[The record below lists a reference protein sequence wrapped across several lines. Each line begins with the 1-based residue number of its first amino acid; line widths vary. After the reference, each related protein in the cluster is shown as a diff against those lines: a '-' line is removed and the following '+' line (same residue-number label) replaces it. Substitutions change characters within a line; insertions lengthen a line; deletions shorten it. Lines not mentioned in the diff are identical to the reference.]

1 MNVLLLGATGTLG
14 TALAKKWMAETDYRL
29 TLFSRHAE
37 DVYSENER
45 VAVVNGD
52 ATGKD
57 LEKVLPGQDV
67 VCCAISGK
75 QLPKVAENLVAR
87 MPKAGV
93 KRLIFMGATGIYNEI
108 PEEMDGK
115 DNLDQNPEQIPN
127 RRAVD
132 IVEASSLAWTV
143 LCPGYLRDGDADDY
157 VLTFRGEPA
166 KGYISTISS
175 VVHLIMRLL
184 EGENLYFR
192 QSVGITRDMR

>member
-52 ATGKD
+52 A
-57 LEKVLPGQDV
+57 
-67 VCCAISGK
+67 
-75 QLPKVAENLVAR
+75 N
-87 MPKAGV
+87 
-93 KRLIFMGATGIYNEI
+93 
-108 PEEMDGK
+108 
-115 DNLDQNPEQIPN
+115 
-127 RRAVD
+127 
-132 IVEASSLAWTV
+132 
-143 LCPGYLRDGDADDY
+143 DY

-166 KGYISTISS
+166 KGYIRTISS
-175 VVHLIMRLL
+175 VVHLIMW
-184 EGENLYFR
+184 EGKNLYFR